1 MKADAIVTMAN
12 LMYCRYYRQINTI
25 QLIDDILT
33 ICRMA
38 LMMEDVPGLILFDWN
53 TNNFTYKN
61 YEQTNQPN

>member
-12 LMYCRYYRQINTI
+12 LMYCRYYREINNI

-38 LMMEDVPGLILFDWN
+38 LMMEDISGLILFDWT
-53 TNNFTYKN
+53 TNNFKYKN
-61 YEQTNQPN
+61 YEPTNQPN

>member
-12 LMYCRYYRQINTI
+12 LMYCRYYREINNI

-38 LMMEDVPGLILFDWN
+38 LMMEDVPGLILFDWT
-53 TNNFTYKN
+53 TNNFKYKN
-61 YEQTNQPN
+61 YEPTNKPN